1 MPAPTKGTILPLED
15 KPKKRCRKWRIR
27 KRTGRNPVTGR
38 YSECN
43 RVVHGTYSDA
53 EEELEKLNAEIA
65 DMRMTP
71 KRRSITVEEMY
82 DEFYAHRVASGEIR
96 EKTLESDRSARKA
109 YCPHIGKAFASE
121 VTHQMIDAATAKIID
136 GGIKRSTAAGYFAK
150 MKLAFDHGKKEGYC
164 TDNPFLRAKKPK
176 SDAEERVAPTE
187 HQIVALAKAL
197 TPDDPYHAGVALEMM
212 AGFRVGEAVKA
223 NRGDVSLI
231 DDSMLVRG
239 TKTKKSYGTIAIC
252 HDLTRF
258 LAAYFD
264 WQDSV
269 LREHGLSPSDDTPI
283 VADVLGRRISKAR
296 LQAWW
301 RANRERLGLPDAR
314 SHDLRHGWAN
324 VLLRRKV
331 PIEVIS
337 ALMRHS
343 NTKITED
350 VYLHPDLDF
359 MRGPL
364 DTVSIL
370 EEVRDV
376 PEC

>member
-239 TKTKKSYGTIAIC
+239 TKTKKSYGTIA
-252 HDLTRF
+252 F
-258 LAAYFD
+258 LPRSD
-264 WQDSV
+264 TVSGSV
-269 LREHGLSPSDDTPI
+269 LRLAG
-283 VADVLGRRISKAR
+283 
-296 LQAWW
+296 Q
-301 RANRERLGLPDAR
+301 RAERTRPLP
-314 SHDLRHGWAN
+314 L
-324 VLLRRKV
+324 
-331 PIEVIS
+331 
-337 ALMRHS
+337 
-343 NTKITED
+343 
-350 VYLHPDLDF
+350 
-359 MRGPL
+359 
-364 DTVSIL
+364 
-370 EEVRDV
+370 
-376 PEC
+376 

>member
-1 MPAPTKGTILPLED
+1 M
-15 KPKKRCRKWRIR
+15 
-27 KRTGRNPVTGR
+27 
-38 YSECN
+38 
-43 RVVHGTYSDA
+43 
-53 EEELEKLNAEIA
+53 
-65 DMRMTP
+65 
-71 KRRSITVEEMY
+71 
-82 DEFYAHRVASGEIR
+82 
-96 EKTLESDRSARKA
+96 
-109 YCPHIGKAFASE
+109 
-121 VTHQMIDAATAKIID
+121 
-136 GGIKRSTAAGYFAK
+136 
-150 MKLAFDHGKKEGYC
+150 
-164 TDNPFLRAKKPK
+164 
-176 SDAEERVAPTE
+176 
-187 HQIVALAKAL
+187 
-197 TPDDPYHAGVALEMM
+197 
-212 AGFRVGEAVKA
+212 
-223 NRGDVSLI
+223 
-231 DDSMLVRG
+231 
-239 TKTKKSYGTIAIC
+239 
-252 HDLTRF
+252 
-258 LAAYFD
+258 
-264 WQDSV
+264 